1 MESIKL
7 HRQYTAPSKTH
18 TVLEK
23 KQNCGHFPARMTSQA
38 HTVWG
43 SVSHLFVRYAQCCVR
58 YARVNQVSPAG
69 ADITHTHPVL
79 ASQSWEA
86 GNTTTDNKATSGAT
100 SFQFINSPHTVC
112 AIAHNSCF
120 LNGCTQMVLWVSNG
134 LSLYFTDATYTYSTL
149 WKQHCMSFHS
159 YHNYAIS
166 SKV

>member
-1 MESIKL
+1 MATFLPGWLAK
-7 HRQYTAPSKTH
+7 HTQYEA
-18 TVLEK
+18 
-23 KQNCGHFPARMTSQA
+23 
-38 HTVWG
+38 VWVIYLWG
-43 SVSHLFVRYAQCCVR
+43 MHSVVYDMHMCKSGFSCWGWHH
-58 YARVNQVSPAG
+58 
-69 ADITHTHPVL
+69 THTHPVL
-79 ASQSWEA
+79 ASRSWEA

-112 AIAHNSCF
+112 AIAHNSYF

-134 LSLYFTDATYTYSTL
+134 LSLYVTDATYTYSTL